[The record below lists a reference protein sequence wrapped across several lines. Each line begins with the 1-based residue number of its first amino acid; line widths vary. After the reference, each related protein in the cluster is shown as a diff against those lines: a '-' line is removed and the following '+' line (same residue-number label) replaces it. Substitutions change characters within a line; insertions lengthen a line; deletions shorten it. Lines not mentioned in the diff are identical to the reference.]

1 MFTFLCT
8 TSLLGSTVILK
19 MTVHVPSMET
29 CFLIPE
35 RAWQTL
41 FLKDCVSLSDLRVT
55 WRTDT
60 RSWSLFF
67 LTRASLWQKS
77 GYTDDISQ
85 KHWKENNLFLYGA
98 KEKNWKGFFFFFFE
112 LGHWEFLYM
121 WGDLESNAHAHS
133 WNHAQKRPWEEL
145 KLSSLPDL

>member
-98 KEKNWKGFFFFFFE
+98 KEKNWKGFFFFFFWIRA
-112 LGHWEFLYM
+112 LRVSVYVGGFRKQCTCPQ
-121 WGDLESNAHAHS
+121 LESCS
-133 WNHAQKRPWEEL
+133 KKTLRRT
-145 KLSSLPDL
+145 